1 MNATPEQAA
10 GPSLVPYYLILFGM
24 SAGLASVMTLLAEFR
39 NKLGFSQFGIG
50 LGIAMGLA
58 GAGANIVIAAR
69 SVEKTAQALEDI
81 RALGVEAH
89 GITVDVTQESAIQRM
104 VTSTIDNMG
113 RLDILVNNSG
123 IAVRAQPQELTSA
136 QWDSV
141 VDVNLRGAFLASK
154 EAYAQMVKAGGGK
167 VINVGS
173 MYSIFGSD
181 WGSPYA
187 ASKGGLVQL
196 TKSLALAWA
205 KDNIQ
210 VNAVLPGWIVTDLTR
225 GIQDAD
231 PNRYDNISRR
241 IPTGRWGEPS
251 ELAGA
256 AVFLA
261 STASDYVTGA
271 TLAVDGGYSSA

>member
-1 MNATPEQAA
+1 MVTGGN
-10 GPSLVPYYLILFGM
+10 G
-24 SAGLASVMTLLAEFR
+24 
-39 NKLGFSQFGIG
+39 GIG

-58 GAGANIVIAAR
+58 GAGANIVVAAR
-69 SVEKTAQALEDI
+69 SVEKTAQALEEI

-89 GITVDVTQESAIQRM
+89 SVNVDVTQEPAVQRM
-104 VTSTIDNMG
+104 ITDTIDHMG

-123 IAVRAQPQELTSA
+123 IAVRAQPEDLTAA

-141 VDVNLRGAFLASK
+141 MDVNLRAAFLASR
-154 EAYAQMVKAGGGK
+154 EAYSHMVSAVGGK

-181 WGSPYA
+181 WGAPYA

-196 TKSLALAWA
+196 TKSLAVAWA

-251 ELAGA
+251 EMAGA

-261 STASDYVTGA
+261 SSASDYVTGA
-271 TLAVDGGYSSA
+271 TLTVDGGYSSA

>member
-1 MNATPEQAA
+1 MTSQK
-10 GPSLVPYYLILFGM
+10 LFDLTGKV
-24 SAGLASVMTLLAEFR
+24 AVVTGG
-39 NKLGFSQFGIG
+39 NGGIG

-89 GITVDVTQESAIQRM
+89 GITVDVTQEPAIQRM
-104 VTSTIDNMG
+104 ITNTIDHMG

-123 IAVRAQPQELTSA
+123 IAVRAQPQELTAS

-141 VDVNLRGAFLASK
+141 VDVNLRAAFLASK

-181 WGSPYA
+181 WGAPYA

-196 TKSLALAWA
+196 TKSLAVAWA

>member
-1 MNATPEQAA
+1 MTSQN
-10 GPSLVPYYLILFGM
+10 LFDLTGKV
-24 SAGLASVMTLLAEFR
+24 AVVTGG
-39 NKLGFSQFGIG
+39 NGGIG

-89 GITVDVTQESAIQRM
+89 GITVDVTQEPAIQRM
-104 VTSTIDNMG
+104 ITNTIDHMG

-123 IAVRAQPQELTSA
+123 IAVRAQPQELTAA

-141 VDVNLRGAFLASK
+141 VDVNLRAAFLASK

-181 WGSPYA
+181 WGAPYA

-196 TKSLALAWA
+196 TKSLAVAWA

-261 STASDYVTGA
+261 STASGYVTGA

>member
-1 MNATPEQAA
+1 MTSQK
-10 GPSLVPYYLILFGM
+10 LFDLTGKV
-24 SAGLASVMTLLAEFR
+24 AVITGG
-39 NKLGFSQFGIG
+39 NGGIG

-81 RALGVEAH
+81 RTLGVEAH
-89 GITVDVTQESAIQRM
+89 GITVDVTQEPAIQRM
-104 VTSTIDNMG
+104 VTSTIDHMG

-123 IAVRAQPQELTSA
+123 IAVRAQPQELASA

-196 TKSLALAWA
+196 TKSLAVAWA

>member
-1 MNATPEQAA
+1 VTSQK
-10 GPSLVPYYLILFGM
+10 LFDLTGKV
-24 SAGLASVMTLLAEFR
+24 AVVTGG
-39 NKLGFSQFGIG
+39 NGGIG

-69 SVEKTAQALEDI
+69 SVEKTAQALENI

-89 GITVDVTQESAIQRM
+89 GITVDVTQEPAIQRI
-104 VTSTIDNMG
+104 VTSTIDHMG

-123 IAVRAQPQELTSA
+123 IAVRAQPQELTAA

-141 VDVNLRGAFLASK
+141 VDVNLRAAFLASK
-154 EAYAQMVKAGGGK
+154 AAYAQMVKAGGGK

-181 WGSPYA
+181 WGAPYA

-196 TKSLALAWA
+196 TKSLAVAWA

-225 GIQDAD
+225 GIQDSD

-271 TLAVDGGYSSA
+271 TLAIDGGYSSA

>member
-1 MNATPEQAA
+1 MTSQK
-10 GPSLVPYYLILFGM
+10 LFDLTGKV
-24 SAGLASVMTLLAEFR
+24 AVVTGG
-39 NKLGFSQFGIG
+39 NGGIG

-81 RALGVEAH
+81 RTLGVEAH
-89 GITVDVTQESAIQRM
+89 GITVDVTQEPAIQRM
-104 VTSTIDNMG
+104 VTSTIDHMG

-123 IAVRAQPQELTSA
+123 IAVRAQPQELASA

-181 WGSPYA
+181 WGAPYA

-196 TKSLALAWA
+196 TKSLAVAWA

>member
-1 MNATPEQAA
+1 MTSQK
-10 GPSLVPYYLILFGM
+10 LFDLTGKV
-24 SAGLASVMTLLAEFR
+24 AVVTGG
-39 NKLGFSQFGIG
+39 NGGIG

-89 GITVDVTQESAIQRM
+89 GITVDVTQEPAIQRM
-104 VTSTIDNMG
+104 VTSTIDHMG

-123 IAVRAQPQELTSA
+123 IAVRAQPQELTAS

-141 VDVNLRGAFLASK
+141 VDVNLRAAFLASK

-181 WGSPYA
+181 WGAPYA

-196 TKSLALAWA
+196 TKSLAVAWA

-231 PNRYDNISRR
+231 TNRYDNISRR

-261 STASDYVTGA
+261 STASGYVTGA

>member
-1 MNATPEQAA
+1 MASQK
-10 GPSLVPYYLILFGM
+10 LFDLTGKV
-24 SAGLASVMTLLAEFR
+24 AVVTGG
-39 NKLGFSQFGIG
+39 NGGIG
-50 LGIAMGLA
+50 LAIAMGLA

-69 SVEKTAQALEDI
+69 SVEKTAQALENI

-89 GITVDVTQESAIQRM
+89 GITVDVTQEPAIQRI
-104 VTSTIDNMG
+104 VTSTIDHMG

-123 IAVRAQPQELTSA
+123 IAVRAQPQELTAA

-141 VDVNLRGAFLASK
+141 VDVNLRAAFLASK
-154 EAYAQMVKAGGGK
+154 AAYAQMVKAGGGK

-181 WGSPYA
+181 WGAPYA

-196 TKSLALAWA
+196 TKSLAVAWA

-271 TLAVDGGYSSA
+271 TLAIDGGYSSA

>member
-1 MNATPEQAA
+1 VTSQN
-10 GPSLVPYYLILFGM
+10 LFDLTGKV
-24 SAGLASVMTLLAEFR
+24 AVVTGG
-39 NKLGFSQFGIG
+39 NGGIG

-81 RALGVEAH
+81 RTLGVEAH
-89 GITVDVTQESAIQRM
+89 GITVDVTQEPAIQRM
-104 VTSTIDNMG
+104 VTSTIDHMG

-196 TKSLALAWA
+196 TKSLAVAWA

>member
-1 MNATPEQAA
+1 MIARNPFDLTGKVAVVT
-10 GPSLVPYYLILFGM
+10 GGNG
-24 SAGLASVMTLLAEFR
+24 GL
-39 NKLGFSQFGIG
+39 G

-69 SVEKTAQALEDI
+69 SVEKTAQALENI

-89 GITVDVTQESAIQRM
+89 GITVDVTQEPAIQRM
-104 VTSTIDNMG
+104 VTDTMDHMG
-113 RLDILVNNSG
+113 SLDILVNNSG
-123 IAVRAQPQELTSA
+123 IAIRGLPEDLTSV

-141 VDVNLRGAFLASK
+141 LDVNLRSAFLASR
-154 EAYAQMVKAGGGK
+154 EAYIQMSRSGGGK
-167 VINVGS
+167 IINVGS

-181 WGSPYA
+181 WGAPYA

-196 TKSLALAWA
+196 TKSLAVAWA

-210 VNAVLPGWIVTDLTR
+210 VNAILPGWFTTDLTR
-225 GIQDAD
+225 GISEAD
-231 PNRYDNISRR
+231 PDRYDNINRR

-251 ELAGA
+251 ELGGA

-261 STASDYVTGA
+261 SAASDYVTGS
-271 TLAVDGGYSSA
+271 TLAVDGGYSSV

>member
-1 MNATPEQAA
+1 MVARNPFDLTGKVAVVT
-10 GPSLVPYYLILFGM
+10 GGNG
-24 SAGLASVMTLLAEFR
+24 GL
-39 NKLGFSQFGIG
+39 G

-69 SVEKTAQALEDI
+69 SVEKTAQALENI

-89 GITVDVTQESAIQRM
+89 GITVDVTQEPAIQRM
-104 VTSTIDNMG
+104 VTNTMDHMG
-113 RLDILVNNSG
+113 SLDILVNNSG
-123 IAVRAQPQELTSA
+123 IAIRALPEDLPGV

-141 VDVNLRGAFLASK
+141 LDVNLRSAFLASR
-154 EAYAQMVKAGGGK
+154 EAYTQMCRAGGGK
-167 VINVGS
+167 IINVGS

-181 WGSPYA
+181 WGAPYA

-196 TKSLALAWA
+196 TKSLAVGWA

-210 VNAVLPGWIVTDLTR
+210 VNAILPGWFMTDLTR
-225 GIQDAD
+225 GIPEAD
-231 PNRYDNISRR
+231 PNRYDNINRR

-261 STASDYVTGA
+261 SSASDYVTGS
-271 TLAVDGGYSSA
+271 TLAVDGGYSSV

>member
-1 MNATPEQAA
+1 MASQK
-10 GPSLVPYYLILFGM
+10 LFDLTGKV
-24 SAGLASVMTLLAEFR
+24 AVVTGG
-39 NKLGFSQFGIG
+39 NGGIG

-69 SVEKTAQALEDI
+69 SVEKTAQALENI

-89 GITVDVTQESAIQRM
+89 GITVDVTQEPAIQRI
-104 VTSTIDNMG
+104 VTSTIDHMG

-123 IAVRAQPQELTSA
+123 IAVRAQPQELTAA

-141 VDVNLRGAFLASK
+141 VDVNLRAAFLASK
-154 EAYAQMVKAGGGK
+154 AVYAQMVKAGGGK

-181 WGSPYA
+181 WGAPYA

-196 TKSLALAWA
+196 TKSLAVAWA

-225 GIQDAD
+225 GIQDSD

-251 ELAGA
+251 EVAGA

-271 TLAVDGGYSSA
+271 TLAIDGGYSSA

>member
-1 MNATPEQAA
+1 MTSQK
-10 GPSLVPYYLILFGM
+10 LFDLTGKV
-24 SAGLASVMTLLAEFR
+24 AVVTGG
-39 NKLGFSQFGIG
+39 NGGIG

-89 GITVDVTQESAIQRM
+89 GITVDVTQEPAIQRM
-104 VTSTIDNMG
+104 ITNTIDHMG

-123 IAVRAQPQELTSA
+123 IAVRAQPQELTAS

-141 VDVNLRGAFLASK
+141 VDVNLRAAFLASK
-154 EAYAQMVKAGGGK
+154 EAYAEMVKAGGGK

-181 WGSPYA
+181 WGAPYA

-196 TKSLALAWA
+196 TKSLAVAWA

-261 STASDYVTGA
+261 STASGYVTGA

>member
-1 MNATPEQAA
+1 MTSQN
-10 GPSLVPYYLILFGM
+10 LFDLTGKV
-24 SAGLASVMTLLAEFR
+24 AVVTGG
-39 NKLGFSQFGIG
+39 NGGIG

-89 GITVDVTQESAIQRM
+89 GITVDVTQEPAIQRM
-104 VTSTIDNMG
+104 VTSTIDHMG

-123 IAVRAQPQELTSA
+123 IAVRAQPQELTAS

-141 VDVNLRGAFLASK
+141 VDVNLRAAFLASK

-181 WGSPYA
+181 WGAPYA

-196 TKSLALAWA
+196 TKSLAVAWA

-261 STASDYVTGA
+261 STASGYVTGA

>member
-1 MNATPEQAA
+1 VTSQN
-10 GPSLVPYYLILFGM
+10 LFDLTGKV
-24 SAGLASVMTLLAEFR
+24 AVVTGG
-39 NKLGFSQFGIG
+39 NGGIG

-89 GITVDVTQESAIQRM
+89 GITVDVTQEPAIQRM
-104 VTSTIDNMG
+104 ITNTIDHMG

-123 IAVRAQPQELTSA
+123 IAVRAQPQELTAA

-141 VDVNLRGAFLASK
+141 VDVNLRAAFLASK
-154 EAYAQMVKAGGGK
+154 AAYAQMVKAGGGK

-181 WGSPYA
+181 WGAPYA

-196 TKSLALAWA
+196 TKSLAVAWA

-210 VNAVLPGWIVTDLTR
+210 VNAVLPGWIMTDLTR

-261 STASDYVTGA
+261 STASGYVTGA

>member
-1 MNATPEQAA
+1 MTSQNPFDLA
-10 GPSLVPYYLILFGM
+10 GKVAVVTG
-24 SAGLASVMTLLAEFR
+24 G
-39 NKLGFSQFGIG
+39 NGGIG
-50 LGIAMGLA
+50 LGIALGLA

-89 GITVDVTQESAIQRM
+89 GITVDVTQEPAVQRM
-104 VTSTIDNMG
+104 VADTINHLG

-123 IAVRAQPQELTSA
+123 IAVRAQPQDLTSA

-141 VDVNLRGAFLASK
+141 MNVNLRAAFLASK
-154 EAYAQMVKAGGGK
+154 EAYPHMVKGGGGK
-167 VINVGS
+167 IINVGS
-173 MYSIFGSD
+173 MYSIFGTD
-181 WGSPYA
+181 WGAPYA

-196 TKSLALAWA
+196 TKSLAVAWA

-210 VNAVLPGWIVTDLTR
+210 VNAVLPGWFVTDLTR
-225 GIQDAD
+225 GIQEAD
-231 PNRYDNISRR
+231 PERYENINRR

-261 STASDYVTGA
+261 SQASNYVTGA
-271 TLAVDGGYSSA
+271 VLAVDGGYSSA

>member
-1 MNATPEQAA
+1 MVARNPFDLTGKVAVVT
-10 GPSLVPYYLILFGM
+10 GGNG
-24 SAGLASVMTLLAEFR
+24 GL
-39 NKLGFSQFGIG
+39 G

-69 SVEKTAQALEDI
+69 SVEKTAQALENI

-89 GITVDVTQESAIQRM
+89 GITVDVTQEPAIQRM
-104 VTSTIDNMG
+104 VTNTMDHMG
-113 RLDILVNNSG
+113 SLDILVNNSG
-123 IAVRAQPQELTSA
+123 IAIRGLPEDLTGV

-141 VDVNLRGAFLASK
+141 LDVNLRSAFLASR
-154 EAYAQMVKAGGGK
+154 EAYTQMCRAGGGK
-167 VINVGS
+167 IINVGS

-181 WGSPYA
+181 WGAPYA

-196 TKSLALAWA
+196 TKSLAVGWA

-210 VNAVLPGWIVTDLTR
+210 VNAILPGWCTTDLTR
-225 GIQDAD
+225 GIPEAD
-231 PNRYDNISRR
+231 SNRYDSINRR

-261 STASDYVTGA
+261 SSASDYVTGS
-271 TLAVDGGYSSA
+271 TLAVDGGYSSV

>member
-1 MNATPEQAA
+1 MPDLSPFELTGKVAVVTGGN
-10 GPSLVPYYLILFGM
+10 G
-24 SAGLASVMTLLAEFR
+24 
-39 NKLGFSQFGIG
+39 GIG

-89 GITVDVTQESAIQRM
+89 GITVDVTQEPAIQRM
-104 VTSTIDNMG
+104 ITNTIDHMG

-123 IAVRAQPQELTSA
+123 IAVRAQPQELTAS

-141 VDVNLRGAFLASK
+141 VDVNLRAAFLASK

-181 WGSPYA
+181 WGAPYA
-187 ASKGGLVQL
+187 ASKAGLVQL
-196 TKSLALAWA
+196 TKSLAVAWA

-210 VNAVLPGWIVTDLTR
+210 VNAVLPGWFVTDLTR
-225 GIQDAD
+225 GIPDAD
-231 PNRYDNISRR
+231 PNRYDNINRR

-251 ELAGA
+251 ELGGA

-261 STASDYVTGA
+261 SAASDYVTGA
-271 TLAVDGGYSSA
+271 ALTVDGGYSSA

>member
-1 MNATPEQAA
+1 MTSQK
-10 GPSLVPYYLILFGM
+10 LFDLTGKV
-24 SAGLASVMTLLAEFR
+24 AVVTGG
-39 NKLGFSQFGIG
+39 NGGIG

-81 RALGVEAH
+81 RTLGVEAH
-89 GITVDVTQESAIQRM
+89 GITVDVTQEPAIQRM
-104 VTSTIDNMG
+104 VTSTIDHMG

-196 TKSLALAWA
+196 TKSLAVAWA

>member
-1 MNATPEQAA
+1 MTSQK
-10 GPSLVPYYLILFGM
+10 LFDLTGKV
-24 SAGLASVMTLLAEFR
+24 AVVTGG
-39 NKLGFSQFGIG
+39 NGGIG

-81 RALGVEAH
+81 RTLGVEAH
-89 GITVDVTQESAIQRM
+89 GITVDVTQEPAIQRI
-104 VTSTIDNMG
+104 VTSTIDHMG

-123 IAVRAQPQELTSA
+123 IAVRAQPQELTAA

-141 VDVNLRGAFLASK
+141 VDVNLRAAFLASK

-196 TKSLALAWA
+196 TKSLAVAWA

>member
-1 MNATPEQAA
+1 MTSQK
-10 GPSLVPYYLILFGM
+10 LFDLTGKV
-24 SAGLASVMTLLAEFR
+24 AVVTGG
-39 NKLGFSQFGIG
+39 NGGIG

-89 GITVDVTQESAIQRM
+89 GITVDVTQEPAIQRI
-104 VTSTIDNMG
+104 VTSTIDHMG

-123 IAVRAQPQELTSA
+123 IAVRAQPQELTAA

-141 VDVNLRGAFLASK
+141 VDVNLRAAFLASK
-154 EAYAQMVKAGGGK
+154 AAYAQMVKAGGGK

-181 WGSPYA
+181 WGAPYA

-196 TKSLALAWA
+196 TKSLAVAWA

-271 TLAVDGGYSSA
+271 TLAIDGGYSSA

>member
-1 MNATPEQAA
+1 MPDLSPFDLTGKVAVVTGGN
-10 GPSLVPYYLILFGM
+10 G
-24 SAGLASVMTLLAEFR
+24 
-39 NKLGFSQFGIG
+39 GIG

-58 GAGANIVIAAR
+58 GAGANIVVAAR

-89 GITVDVTQESAIQRM
+89 GITVDVTQDPAIQRM
-104 VTSTIDNMG
+104 VTNTIDHMG

-123 IAVRAQPQELTSA
+123 IAVRAQPQDLTAA

-141 VDVNLRGAFLASK
+141 VDVNLRAAFLASK
-154 EAYAQMVKAGGGK
+154 EVYSHMVSAGGGK

-173 MYSIFGSD
+173 MYSLFGSD
-181 WGSPYA
+181 WGAPYA
-187 ASKGGLVQL
+187 ASKAGLVQL
-196 TKSLALAWA
+196 TKSLAVAWA

-210 VNAVLPGWIVTDLTR
+210 VNAVLPGWFVTDLTR
-225 GIQDAD
+225 GIPEAD
-231 PNRYDNISRR
+231 PNRYDNINRR

-251 ELAGA
+251 ELGGA

-261 STASDYVTGA
+261 SAASYYVTGA
-271 TLAVDGGYSSA
+271 ALTVDGGYSSA

>member
-1 MNATPEQAA
+1 MTKQNPFDLSGKVAVVT
-10 GPSLVPYYLILFGM
+10 GGNG
-24 SAGLASVMTLLAEFR
+24 GL
-39 NKLGFSQFGIG
+39 G

-58 GAGANIVIAAR
+58 GAGADIVIAAR

-81 RALGVEAH
+81 RALGVKAH
-89 GITVDVTQESAIQRM
+89 GVTVDVTQEPAIQRM
-104 VTSTIDNMG
+104 VTDTIDHLG

-123 IAVRAQPQELTSA
+123 IAVRAQPHELTAA

-141 VDVNLRGAFLASK
+141 VDVNLRAAFLASK
-154 EAYAQMVKAGGGK
+154 EVYAHMVSAGGGK
-167 VINVGS
+167 IINVGS

-181 WGSPYA
+181 WGAPYA

-196 TKSLALAWA
+196 TKSLAVAWA

-210 VNAVLPGWIVTDLTR
+210 VNAVLPGWFVTDLTR
-225 GIQDAD
+225 GIADAD
-231 PNRYDNISRR
+231 PERYDNINRR

-251 ELAGA
+251 ELGGA

-261 STASDYVTGA
+261 SAASDYVTWSV
-271 TLAVDGGYSSA
+271 LAVDGGYSSA

>member
-1 MNATPEQAA
+1 MPKQNPFDLTGKVAIVT
-10 GPSLVPYYLILFGM
+10 GGNG
-24 SAGLASVMTLLAEFR
+24 GL
-39 NKLGFSQFGIG
+39 G
-50 LGIAMGLA
+50 LGIALGLA

-81 RALGVEAH
+81 RALGVNAH
-89 GITVDVTQESAIQRM
+89 GITVDVTKEPAVHRM
-104 VTSTIDNMG
+104 FTDTIDHMG

-123 IAVRAQPQELTSA
+123 IAVRAQPQDLTSA

-141 VDVNLRGAFLASK
+141 IDVNLRAAFLASK
-154 EAYAQMVKAGGGK
+154 EAYTHMIGNGGGK
-167 VINVGS
+167 VINIGS

-196 TKSLALAWA
+196 TKSLAVAWA

-210 VNAVLPGWIVTDLTR
+210 VNVILPGWFVTDLTR
-225 GIQDAD
+225 GIKEGD
-231 PNRYDNISRR
+231 PARHDNITRR
-241 IPTGRWGEPS
+241 IPSERWGYPS
-251 ELAGA
+251 ELSGA

-261 STASDYVTGA
+261 SNASDYVTGA
-271 TLAVDGGYSSA
+271 TLTVDGGYSAT

>member
-1 MNATPEQAA
+1 VTSQN
-10 GPSLVPYYLILFGM
+10 LFDLTGKV
-24 SAGLASVMTLLAEFR
+24 AVVTGG
-39 NKLGFSQFGIG
+39 NGGIG

-89 GITVDVTQESAIQRM
+89 GITVDVTQEPAIQRM
-104 VTSTIDNMG
+104 ITSTIDHMG

-123 IAVRAQPQELTSA
+123 IAVRAQPQELTAS

-141 VDVNLRGAFLASK
+141 VDVNLRAAFLASK
-154 EAYAQMVKAGGGK
+154 EAYPQMVKAGGGK

-181 WGSPYA
+181 WGAPYA

-196 TKSLALAWA
+196 TKSLAVAWA

-261 STASDYVTGA
+261 STASGYVTGA

>member
-1 MNATPEQAA
+1 MTSQN
-10 GPSLVPYYLILFGM
+10 LFDLTGKV
-24 SAGLASVMTLLAEFR
+24 AVVTGG
-39 NKLGFSQFGIG
+39 NGGIG

-89 GITVDVTQESAIQRM
+89 GITVDVTQEPAIQRM
-104 VTSTIDNMG
+104 VTSTIDHMG

-123 IAVRAQPQELTSA
+123 IAVRAQPQELTAA

-141 VDVNLRGAFLASK
+141 VDVNLRAAFLASK
-154 EAYAQMVKAGGGK
+154 EAYPQMVKAGGGK

-181 WGSPYA
+181 WGAPYA

-196 TKSLALAWA
+196 TKSLAVAWA